1 MALVLA
7 STAGA
12 AAPRYI
18 MVSGPSLAKPIVL
31 ANWRENGTLLSA
43 LVNARRAG
51 GETVRLLTK
60 RPRLRLGL
68 FWGWSE
74 KPRPSR
80 PGQAN
85 QTGWFYPTW
94 RSQPSVIDLLVN
106 GVRVPRLAPVRVLR
120 VFARHGV
127 PTRTPSQ
134 PPEPE
139 QPTLCTAPEVET
151 LVRRF
156 IDAFNMG
163 DLRALD
169 AVFAREPQFEWY
181 STDAPGERLHAAS
194 SDRSSLLPYFGGR
207 HALNERLTL
216 RSFKFNGN
224 GSGYGNFEYGLTRS
238 AEDLRP
244 TGYHGKGA
252 SFCYRNR
259 SDVIFVWSMGRG

>member
-1 MALVLA
+1 
-7 STAGA
+7 
-12 AAPRYI
+12 

-163 DLRALD
+163 DLHALD
-169 AVFAREPQFEWY
+169 GVFAREPQFEWY
-181 STDAPGERLHAAS
+181 STDAPGERLHAAA
-194 SDRSSLLPYFGGR
+194 SDRSSLLPYFAGR

-238 AEDLRP
+238 AGDLRP

>member
-1 MALVLA
+1 VALALA
-7 STAGA
+7 SAAEA

-18 MVSGPSLAKPIVL
+18 MVSGPSLAKPVLL
-31 ANWRENGTLLSA
+31 ANWAENGRLVAT

-51 GETVRLLTK
+51 GEAVRLLSK

-85 QTGWFYPTW
+85 QTGWFYPSR
-94 RSQPSVIDLLVN
+94 RSQPPVIDLLVN
-106 GVRVPRLAPVRVLR
+106 GVRVPRIAPVQMLR

-127 PTRTPSQ
+127 PIRTPSQ
-134 PPEPE
+134 PPPE
-139 QPTLCTAPEVET
+139 QPTLCTAAEVET

-156 IDAFNMG
+156 IDAVNAG

-181 STDAPGERLHAAS
+181 STDAPGERLHAAAY
-194 SDRSSLLPYFGGR
+194 DRSSLLPYFDAR
-207 HALNERLTL
+207 HALGERLKL
-216 RSFKFNGN
+216 RSFRFNGN
-224 GSGYGNFEYGLTRS
+224 SSGYGNFEYGLTRS
-238 AEDLRP
+238 AEDLPP
-244 TGYHGKGA
+244 TPYYGKGA
-252 SFCYRNR
+252 SFCYHSR
-259 SDVIFVWSMGRG
+259 SDVIFVWSMGRE